1 MHIPVDPHSLAAVMS
16 YSLATL
22 LLLSPHTHKHTQADR
37 EQRGIHKHIHTCT
50 YILVHLPP
58 HCSLQCQSIPS
69 ITMPSALRCLP
80 VRASKWNFMQNH
92 SSEISNSPHTFV
104 SHEIFFELRV
114 IMTFVWGLIWGQT
127 NTRISSSSCCC
138 YCRCV
143 CSKVKLFV
151 GGCICFTGWLSF
163 VNYPDNVSKFTV
175 LISPFALCERERDR
189 KRANSQCW

>member
-1 MHIPVDPHSLAAVMS
+1 MHIPVYPHSLAAVMS

-22 LLLSPHTHKHTQADR
+22 LLLSPHTHIHRQTESREANTNTHAHTF
-37 EQRGIHKHIHTCT
+37 I
-50 YILVHLPP
+50 HLPP

-92 SSEISNSPHTFV
+92 SSEISNSPHTCV

-127 NTRISSSSCCC
+127 NTRISSCSCCC
-138 YCRCV
+138 CRCV

-151 GGCICFTGWLSF
+151 GGCICCTGWLAF

-175 LISPFALCERERDR
+175 LISPVALWERER
-189 KRANSQCW
+189 